1 MEKITEDIAL
11 QIAADSSQ
19 ENLQHCLQRIRA
31 NQTAL
36 ATARTQMDKALYDL
50 LRARE
55 FVEAMQEANQELEA
69 RVYLLLGA
77 PDNLA

>member
-1 MEKITEDIAL
+1 MTVQTITEDIAL

-19 ENLQHCLQRIRA
+19 QNLQSCLERIRSH
-31 NQTAL
+31 QEAL
-36 ATARTQMDKALYDL
+36 ATAQAQTDKALYDL

-55 FVEAMQEANQELEA
+55 MTEAMQEANQDLEA

-77 PDNLA
+77 YEV

>member
-1 MEKITEDIAL
+1 MIVEKVTEDIAL

-19 ENLQHCLQRIRA
+19 ENLQSCLGRIRG
-31 NQTAL
+31 NQEAL
-36 ATARTQMDKALYDL
+36 AAAQAQMDKALYDL

-55 FVEAMQEANQELEA
+55 FVEAMQEANQDLEA

-77 PDNLA
+77 YDA